1 MSKNW
6 VFWGRIL
13 YSIPLSITGFIY
25 LWKPQG
31 TVESL
36 TSFIP
41 GELTLIYVAGVL
53 WLVLGLLIA
62 LNIKTRFA
70 LWGIISLLSAYFM
83 MIHIPAVYTGEY
95 LNIVWFE
102 LLRDL
107 SLLGGAFLIMA
118 NIVQEQESEQQADTH
133 DWQASLH

>member
-6 VFWGRIL
+6 LFWGRVL
-13 YSIPLSITGFIY
+13 YSIPLSITGLIY

-41 GELTLIYVAGVL
+41 GELTLIYGAGIL
-53 WLVLGLLIA
+53 WLCLGLLLA
-62 LNIKTRFA
+62 LNIKA
-70 LWGIISLLSAYFM
+70 KWAVWGIIGLLAAYLII
-83 MIHIPAVYTGEY
+83 IHIPAVYTGEY

-107 SLLGGAFLIMA
+107 SLLGGAFLVMA
-118 NIVQEQESEQQADTH
+118 KIREEEEEEQADEQH
-133 DWQASLH
+133 DWQMSIH

>member
-6 VFWGRIL
+6 LFWGRII

-41 GELTLIYVAGVL
+41 GELELIYGAGFL
-53 WLVLGLLIA
+53 WLILGLMVA
-62 LNIKTRFA
+62 LNIKTKSA
-70 LWGIISLLSAYFM
+70 CWGIIGLLGTYLIM
-83 MIHIPAVYTGEY
+83 VHIPAVYTGEY

-102 LLRDL
+102 LLRDV
-107 SLLGGAFLIMA
+107 SLLGGTFLILGR
-118 NIVQEQESEQQADTH
+118 IVEQEEQEHAGELENH
-133 DWQASLH
+133 RAKAH

>member
-1 MSKNW
+1 MAKNW
-6 VFWGRIL
+6 LFWGRIL

-41 GELTLIYVAGVL
+41 GELALIYVAGVL
-53 WLVLGLLIA
+53 WLILGLLIA
-62 LNIKTRFA
+62 LNIKTAYAVF
-70 LWGIISLLSAYFM
+70 GIIGLLSAYLM

-102 LLRDL
+102 LLRDV
-107 SLLGGAFLIMA
+107 SLLGGAFLVKAAVMQEHEAEQDA
-118 NIVQEQESEQQADTH
+118 NIH
-133 DWQASLH
+133 DWQATEH

>member
-6 VFWGRIL
+6 LFWGRVF

-25 LWKPQG
+25 IWKPQG

-41 GELTLIYVAGVL
+41 GELALIYGAGVL
-53 WLVLGLLIA
+53 WLILGLLIA
-62 LNIKTRFA
+62 LNIKTRLA
-70 LWGIISLLSAYFM
+70 IWGIIGLLSAYFIM
-83 MIHIPAVYTGEY
+83 VHIPAIYTGEY

-107 SLLGGAFLIMA
+107 SLLGGAFLIMS
-118 NIVQEQESEQQADTH
+118 NQLNEQEVEHEADTH
-133 DWQASLH
+133 DWQATHQ